1 MIIVNL
7 AQATVGNAGP
17 KMGRLGELIRRGI
30 EVPRGFVVS
39 PAAFPGTAHPDRA
52 VEAAIRTAYRQLC
65 TEGDE
70 LAVAV
75 RSSATDE
82 DGADASFAG
91 VFDSFLGVVGA
102 DAVIDAVRACWSGL
116 HSRRATAYRKRLGTP
131 TTASSMGVGVMR
143 LVSARASGVVFTL
156 DPVTGRDDRM
166 TVEATVGFGE
176 PVVQGAV
183 VPDRIDFGV
192 DDGRIL
198 RYEVGDKR
206 VALVAAKGGGMRS
219 IKLAPE
225 RAQAR
230 ALDDT
235 EVRKICELARA
246 VAEVAGRPVDCEW
259 VLNPQGDVW
268 IVQWRPITATGMTA
282 GPQTWDPA
290 EYAARYA
297 FRSD

>member
-1 MIIVNL
+1 M
-7 AQATVGNAGP
+7 
-17 KMGRLGELIRRGI
+17 
-30 EVPRGFVVS
+30 
-39 PAAFPGTAHPDRA
+39 
-52 VEAAIRTAYRQLC
+52 
-65 TEGDE
+65 
-70 LAVAV
+70 
-75 RSSATDE
+75 
-82 DGADASFAG
+82 
-91 VFDSFLGVVGA
+91 
-102 DAVIDAVRACWSGL
+102 
-116 HSRRATAYRKRLGTP
+116 
-131 TTASSMGVGVMR
+131 
-143 LVSARASGVVFTL
+143 
-156 DPVTGRDDRM
+156 
-166 TVEATVGFGE
+166 GFGE

-198 RYEVGDKR
+198 RDEVGDKR
-206 VALVAAKGGGMRS
+206 VALVAAEGGGMRS

-235 EVRKICELARA
+235 EVRMICERARA

-259 VLNPQGDVW
+259 VLYPQGDIW

-282 GPQTWDPA
+282 GPQAWDPA